1 MSDKSRRVFLTRS
14 AEGCARWRPQL
25 EALGHEVLSLPVI
38 RFATLPAGGVELSNY
53 NWVILTSPQGA
64 KAYSAVFGGEVSA
77 IKPSIATM
85 AKATRTVLEASG
97 QRDALGIEAGGGK
110 ELADAL
116 CQRLPA
122 ASRLLLPGAEQ
133 RHIEPARTL
142 RGAGFTVDELA
153 LYRTEAV
160 PVAELP
166 ADPSRDGDFLFFASP
181 SAVAGFAAA
190 YSLCDRVCV
199 AIGETTAQALRD
211 LGVQPRVAARPSLAS
226 MMEWLV
232 DPAPGQP
239 GGSDA

>member
-122 ASRLLLPGAEQ
+122 ASRLLLPGAE
-133 RHIEPARTL
+133 RGAPMASLPSGETVTLKKRLSGSGTSRTERPHGASAPAR
-142 RGAGFTVDELA
+142 F
-153 LYRTEAV
+153 
-160 PVAELP
+160 
-166 ADPSRDGDFLFFASP
+166 S
-181 SAVAGFAAA
+181 
-190 YSLCDRVCV
+190 
-199 AIGETTAQALRD
+199 
-211 LGVQPRVAARPSLAS
+211 
-226 MMEWLV
+226 
-232 DPAPGQP
+232 
-239 GGSDA
+239 